1 MQKIKLRGDTPLR
14 EDGKETRQRIIE
26 CAGKLIAQHGYAKTT
41 SKAICQ
47 LAGVNMAAVNYH
59 FGSRDG
65 LYLAVMEEV
74 HAYLMNLDELNR
86 IAHSNISS
94 RDKLE
99 RFFDFYVTTAYAQ
112 RNWHVTAWAR
122 EILNP
127 PNFIDQVIS
136 RNALPKLAV
145 VAGIFSEYTGL
156 SKDDMRLYTC
166 LLSTMA
172 PFALLF
178 LARNNSIDYD
188 RLLPISYP
196 LEDVVTQLKR
206 YAFAGLDAFKIKRV

>member
-1 MQKIKLRGDTPLR
+1 MQRIKLRGDTPLR
-14 EDGKETRQRIIE
+14 EDGRETRQRIIE
-26 CAGKLIAQHGYAKTT
+26 CAGRLIAQHGYAKTT

-74 HAYLMNLDELNR
+74 HAYLMNLDELSS
-86 IAHSNISS
+86 IARSS
-94 RDKLE
+94 STPREKLE
-99 RFFDFYVTTAYAQ
+99 RFFDFYVATAYAQ
-112 RNWHVTAWAR
+112 QDWHVTAWAR
-122 EILNP
+122 EVLNP
-127 PNFIDQVIS
+127 PAFIDEVIS

-145 VAGIFSEYTGL
+145 VASIFSEYTGL
-156 SKDDMRLYTC
+156 GKNDMRLYTC

-178 LARNNSIDYD
+178 LARNNGIDYD
-188 RLLPISYP
+188 RLLPVSYP
-196 LEDVVTQLKR
+196 LEGVVAQLKR
-206 YAFAGLDAFKIKRV
+206 YAFAGLDAFKVNKD